1 MKTVQTLR
9 KKLKL
14 FFSRGDSTPW
24 DVVFRLFWFILSVFL
39 FTEAM
44 IQAHT
49 LIQVICVYIDLIHL
63 FIKKIS

>member
-1 MKTVQTLR
+1 M
-9 KKLKL
+9 
-14 FFSRGDSTPW
+14 
-24 DVVFRLFWFILSVFL
+24 FL

-63 FIKKIS
+63 FIKKLDKKNIKKKNILATIDGSAEIH